1 MTQKKES
8 KEKKIVFSAEVDDQI
23 TGFALVLALVVTGLI
38 LQFDSSYFGNAI
50 ITKVIQWIFIVIGA
64 LGMAVEIG
72 KIKSSVTGIDN
83 LLIGIIILAGW
94 YALYRAFNQW
104 YTNIIAFILLFFGAY
119 GAFLGSLQ
127 MVYSLSHREIKE
139 KTEEAKRQEKGDI
152 ILLITKLLGVVLV
165 VMQII
170 KAVMEISK
178 V

>member
-1 MTQKKES
+1 MENKKEP
-8 KEKKIVFSAEVDDQI
+8 KEKKIVFSLEVDDQI

-38 LQFDSSYFGNAI
+38 LQFDSTYFGNALV
-50 ITKVIQWIFIVIGA
+50 TKIVQWLFIAIGA

-72 KIKSSVTGIDN
+72 KIKSSISGIDN
-83 LLIGIIILAGW
+83 LLIGVIILAGW
-94 YALYRAFNQW
+94 YALYKAFNRW
-104 YTNIIAFILLFFGAY
+104 YTNIIAFCFLFIGSY
-119 GAFLGSLQ
+119 GAFVGILQ

-139 KTEEAKRQEKGDI
+139 ETEENKKKEKGDI
-152 ILLITKLLGVVLV
+152 ILLLTKLLGVVLV

>member
-1 MTQKKES
+1 MAKKKEP
-8 KEKKIVFSAEVDDQI
+8 KEKKIVFSVEVDDQI

-38 LQFDSSYFGNAI
+38 LQFDSTYLGNAI
-50 ITKVIQWIFIVIGA
+50 ITKVVQWIFIVIGA

-119 GAFLGSLQ
+119 AAFLGSLQ